1 MLGLLVVLD
10 VLAAQLLK
18 VFPDSLNLRQ
28 LEKSYRVASSIY
40 HHDLLPGVD
49 ETAVWGPFRYPYRT
63 NSLGFRDRE
72 ARDVPLSSEQRRV
85 LFIGDSFTEGPGFAF
100 EQTFVGRISEVLEQH
115 GIEVLNAAVFSYSP
129 IIYHRKIQYLLEE
142 RGLRFDLLIV
152 FIDISDIHDEAEYY
166 RLDDVGNVVSTAKA
180 RKDFDV
186 FVPRQTL
193 GRRLKLAFK
202 DNSLIVRFG
211 DALKD
216 TIRLMIKCPEPIAC
230 MTGSPRA
237 MWTVDEETF
246 RKYGALGLRR
256 AAAAMDRL
264 ASLAGRH
271 DIAMTVVVYPWPEQ
285 IMRQDLESR
294 QVSFWRVWAAQR
306 GVDFVNLF
314 PVFIDG
320 DDPLERVKRYYIEG
334 DTHWNAEGH
343 ALVARALLE
352 RVDFSR

>member
-1 MLGLLVVLD
+1 M
-10 VLAAQLLK
+10 
-18 VFPDSLNLRQ
+18 
-28 LEKSYRVASSIY
+28 
-40 HHDLLPGVD
+40 
-49 ETAVWGPFRYPYRT
+49 
-63 NSLGFRDRE
+63 
-72 ARDVPLSSEQRRV
+72 
-85 LFIGDSFTEGPGFAF
+85 
-100 EQTFVGRISEVLEQH
+100 
-115 GIEVLNAAVFSYSP
+115 LNAAVFSYSP

-152 FIDISDIHDEAEYY
+152 FIDISDIYDEAEYY

-193 GRRLKLAFK
+193 GRRFKLAFK

-246 RKYGALGLRR
+246 RKYGALGLRW

-264 ASLAGRH
+264 AALAGRH

-294 QVSFWRVWAAQR
+294 QVSFWHAWAKRQ

-320 DDPLERVKRYYIEG
+320 NDPLERVKRYYIEG

-352 RVDFSR
+352 RVDLSR